1 MKINFQNCIDNKGYK
16 INGPLLIEPKIHIDN
31 RGFFQESW
39 NKKIFNDVL
48 VEDNQKPVSFVQ
60 DNHSKSSIGTLRGL
74 HFQKEPYAQDKLI
87 RCISG
92 KIFDVALDLRNNS
105 ETFLRYTA
113 IILDSKNQLQF
124 WVPKGF
130 AHGFLSLEENSQ
142 VIYKTT
148 NYWGKDFELAIRW
161 NDPEININWPIELFK
176 DELKIS
182 KKDSEAPYIK
192 DLKEMDFF

>member
-1 MKINFQNCIDNKGYK
+1 MY
-16 INGPLLIEPKIHIDN
+16 
-31 RGFFQESW
+31 
-39 NKKIFNDVL
+39 
-48 VEDNQKPVSFVQ
+48 
-60 DNHSKSSIGTLRGL
+60 T
-74 HFQKEPYAQDKLI
+74 KLI

-124 WVPKGF
+124 WIPKGF
-130 AHGFLSLEENSQ
+130 AHGFLSLEENTQ

-161 NDPEININWPIELFK
+161 NDPEININWPIELLK